1 MKKIK
6 TILAI
11 LPALLFSC
19 AGDDVE
25 KYIPPTPI
33 APPEPGEEVV
43 YHKRAKEQFDLIN
56 QCYRNNSG
64 ATEGLYNEN
73 YPKKEGDNSASFLWP
88 YDGLV
93 SGAAALHA
101 LGYDVNYATMVDR
114 FEVYYRPDGT
124 GGYGSQTNGTTGS
137 PVADVLLQQGGYGS
151 QTNGTTGSGT
161 RFYDDNSIV
170 GIELV
175 EAFNLLNNQDYLS
188 KAKRIVEF
196 LKAGEDDVFG
206 GGLWWNEEQKGQ
218 QGVGDSNKPT
228 CANGYA
234 TLFFL
239 EYYSVCPQEEKA
251 DVLALA
257 KRLYTWTLTNLRD
270 PEDGCYWND
279 KQADGA
285 INKTKWTYNTGV
297 MISNGVRLYKITG
310 EQPCLDSAI
319 ASSEGAYNYFVRPL
333 NGLALAY
340 PDHDPWFTTK
350 LVRAFIDIEPYYKN
364 AGNYIKTFIN
374 FLDYAYENARLSNGL
389 FYEDWTGTAPKRA
402 EQLLMQDAVLESLG
416 IIALYK
422 EETVAEE

>member
-33 APPEPGEEVV
+33 APSEPGEEVV

-56 QCYRNNSG
+56 QCYRINSG

-73 YPKKEGDNSASFLWP
+73 YPKKDGDNSASFLWP

-101 LGYDVNYATMVDR
+101 LGYDVNYADMVDR
-114 FEVYYRPDGT
+114 FEVYYRTP
-124 GGYGSQTNGTTGS
+124 NGT
-137 PVADVLLQQGGYGS
+137 VGGYGS

-175 EAFNLLNNQDYLS
+175 EAFNLLNNQDYVT

-196 LKAGEDDVFG
+196 LQAGEDDTFG
-206 GGLWWNEEQKGQ
+206 GGLWWNEDQKGQ

-234 TLFFL
+234 TLFLL

-257 KRLYTWTLTNLRD
+257 KRLYAWTLTNLRD

-279 KQADGA
+279 KQADGS

-297 MISNGVRLYKITG
+297 MISNGVRLYKIFDCVYLAGGHGAMYDFPDDTVLQAIIEKHYESDKANGCCRCWYASCGRTG
-310 EQPCLDSAI
+310 R
-319 ASSEGAYNYFVRPL
+319 SSGACTNATTRPS
-333 NGLALAY
+333 GR
-340 PDHDPWFTTK
+340 W
-350 LVRAFIDIEPYYKN
+350 RAWRRAR
-364 AGNYIKTFIN
+364 AG
-374 FLDYAYENARLSNGL
+374 
-389 FYEDWTGTAPKRA
+389 
-402 EQLLMQDAVLESLG
+402 
-416 IIALYK
+416 
-422 EETVAEE
+422 

>member
-6 TILAI
+6 TMLAI

-25 KYIPPTPI
+25 KYIPPTPVT
-33 APPEPGEEVV
+33 PPEPGEEVV

-56 QCYRNNSG
+56 QCYRINSG

-73 YPKKEGDNSASFLWP
+73 YPRKDGDNSASFLWP

-101 LGYDVNYATMVDR
+101 LGYDVNYTDMVDR
-114 FEVYYRPDGT
+114 FDVYYRTSSGNNLV
-124 GGYGSQTNGTTGS
+124 GGYGSSTNG
-137 PVADVLLQQGGYGS
+137 AAGG
-151 QTNGTTGSGT
+151 GT

-170 GIELV
+170 GIDLV
-175 EAFNLLNNQDYLS
+175 EAYRLTNNQTYLA
-188 KAKRIVEF
+188 KAKQIVEF
-196 LKAGEDDVFG
+196 LKSGEDDTFG
-206 GGLWWNEEQKGQ
+206 GGLWWNEDEKNI
-218 QGVGDSNKPT
+218 QGNENSNKPS

-234 TLFFL
+234 ILFLL
-239 EYYSVCPQEEKA
+239 EYHSVCPQAEKA
-251 DVLALA
+251 EVLAFA
-257 KRLYTWTLTNLRD
+257 KRLYDWVVANLRD
-270 PEDGCYWND
+270 PADGCYWND
-279 KQADGA
+279 RQASGS
-285 INKTKWTYNTGV
+285 IREVKWTYNTGA
-297 MISNGVRLYKITG
+297 MISNGVRLYRITG
-310 EQPCLDSAI
+310 EQSYLDSAI
-319 ASSEGAYNYFVRPL
+319 GSADGAYNYFVRPA

-364 AGNYIKTFIN
+364 AGKYIDTFIN

-389 FYEDWTGTAPKRA
+389 FYEDWTGASPKRA
-402 EQLLMQDAVLESLG
+402 EQLLMQDAALESLG

-422 EETVAEE
+422 GEKLTEE

>member
-33 APPEPGEEVV
+33 APSEPGEEVV

-56 QCYRNNSG
+56 QCYRINSG

-73 YPKKEGDNSASFLWP
+73 YPKKDSDNPASFLWP

-93 SGAAALHA
+93 SGVAALHS

-114 FEVYYRPDGT
+114 FEVYYSTPDGAV
-124 GGYGSQTNGTTGS
+124 GAYGSQTNGTTG
-137 PVADVLLQQGGYGS
+137 G
-151 QTNGTTGSGT
+151 GT

-175 EAFNLLNNQDYLS
+175 EAFNLLNNQDYLT
-188 KAKRIVEF
+188 KAKRIVAF
-196 LKAGEDDVFG
+196 LQEGEDDTFG
-206 GGLWWNEEQKGQ
+206 GGLWWNEDQKGQ
-218 QGVGDSNKPT
+218 RGVGDSNKPT

-234 TLFFL
+234 TLFLL

-257 KRLYTWTLTNLRD
+257 KRLYAWTLNNLRD

-279 KQADGA
+279 KQADGS

-310 EQPCLDSAI
+310 EQTYLDSAI
-319 ASSEGAYNYFVRPL
+319 ASSDGAYNYFVRPL

-374 FLDYAYENARLSNGL
+374 FLDYAYENARLSSGL
-389 FYEDWTGTAPKRA
+389 FYEDWTGTDPKRA
-402 EQLLMQDAVLESLG
+402 EQLLMQDAALESLG

-422 EETVAEE
+422 GETVTEE

>member
-33 APPEPGEEVV
+33 APSEPGEEVV
-43 YHKRAKEQFDLIN
+43 YHKRATEQFDLIN
-56 QCYRNNSG
+56 QCYRINSG

-73 YPKKEGDNSASFLWP
+73 YPKKDGDNSASFLWP

-101 LGYDVNYATMVDR
+101 LGYDVNYADMVDR
-114 FEVYYRPDGT
+114 FEVYYRTPSGT
-124 GGYGSQTNGTTGS
+124 
-137 PVADVLLQQGGYGS
+137 VGGYGS

-175 EAFNLLNNQDYLS
+175 EAFNLLNNQDYVT

-196 LKAGEDDVFG
+196 LQAGEDDTFG
-206 GGLWWNEEQKGQ
+206 GGLWWNEDQKGQ

-234 TLFFL
+234 TLFLL

-257 KRLYTWTLTNLRD
+257 KRLYAWTLTNLRD

-279 KQADGA
+279 KQADGS

-310 EQPCLDSAI
+310 EQTYLDSAI

-333 NGLALAY
+333 NGVALAY

-350 LVRAFIDIEPYYKN
+350 LIRAFIDIEPYYKN

-389 FYEDWTGTAPKRA
+389 FYEDWTGATPKRA
-402 EQLLMQDAVLESLG
+402 EQLLMQDAALESLG
-416 IIALYK
+416 MIALYK
-422 EETVAEE
+422 GETVTEE

>member
-33 APPEPGEEVV
+33 APSEPGEEVV

-56 QCYRNNSG
+56 QCYRINSG

-73 YPKKEGDNSASFLWP
+73 YPKKDGDNSASFLWP

-93 SGAAALHA
+93 SGVAALHA
-101 LGYDVNYATMVDR
+101 LGYDVNYTDMVDR
-114 FEVYYRPDGT
+114 FDVYYRTSSGSVNV
-124 GGYGSQTNGTTGS
+124 GGYGSSTNGTTG
-137 PVADVLLQQGGYGS
+137 G
-151 QTNGTTGSGT
+151 GT
-161 RFYDDNSIV
+161 RYYDDNSIV
-170 GIELV
+170 GIDLV
-175 EAFNLLNNQDYLS
+175 EAYSLTNNQTYLT
-188 KAKRIVEF
+188 KAKQIVEF
-196 LKAGEDDVFG
+196 LKSGEDNTFG
-206 GGLWWNEEQKGQ
+206 GGLWWNEDEKNIPGNEN
-218 QGVGDSNKPT
+218 SNKPS

-234 TLFFL
+234 ILFL
-239 EYYSVCPQEEKA
+239 LDYYSVCPQSEKA
-251 DVLALA
+251 EVLAFA
-257 KRLYTWTLTNLRD
+257 KRLYDWVVANLRD
-270 PEDGCYWND
+270 PADGCYWND
-279 KQADGA
+279 KQASGS
-285 INKTKWTYNTGV
+285 IREVKWTYNTGA

-310 EQPCLDSAI
+310 EQTYLDSAI
-319 ASSEGAYNYFVRPL
+319 ASSDGAYNYFVRPL

-374 FLDYAYENARLSNGL
+374 FLDYAYENARL
-389 FYEDWTGTAPKRA
+389 
-402 EQLLMQDAVLESLG
+402 
-416 IIALYK
+416 
-422 EETVAEE
+422 